1 MIFFIFNGEEG
12 FKKLIRILKL
22 FLIRNEIFFL
32 VCLVVYVGMK
42 VYKLRYVVFIIIVE
56 KN

>member
-12 FKKLIRILKL
+12 FKKSIRILKL